1 MLTPALASL
10 GDYLGDKVEAWE
22 ESNGEGMLPVPE
34 TDLTD
39 PVVILGFNQAG
50 QVNETSS
57 D

>member
-1 MLTPALASL
+1 VLTPALASL